1 MKNHSKRILYHLIS
15 LLLFLILCGCLALS
29 ACVRLK
35 EQEQDPAILFPPSAT
50 DPSKELQTDGTQ
62 VPPLSEN
69 LTPVTHERIYLVG
82 NRRAICLDDQY
93 QGKRCESVVISVS
106 TLSYQSHDL
115 LRLYFSQ
122 SNNQLIGLRVLGR
135 DITSMEDENGTLF
148 YCLDMQALGVDVKGY
163 GDGWEDLWV
172 QFFFSPGSLKKNQ
185 AYPIMVEAHYEGD
198 CYRREVKRVFDECG
212 LREDLELVS
221 SSRVYASLSQ
231 LYEQT
236 NVKDLHL
243 PASVVCMQVEC
254 RNEGD
259 WLQYDPAD
267 NQGTIF
273 IQQVSEG
280 YLKQEMDRYKDFYSE
295 RVIHE
300 EDGITYYIIGSWAT
314 CGAPPI
320 PDSYSIYWQ
329 IGTTYYQWY
338 LFNLTSF
345 EQAIALTE
353 DLKTFPTT
361 P

>member
-1 MKNHSKRILYHLIS
+1 MKNCTNHPRFRITS
-15 LLLFLILCGCLALS
+15 RLLLLMLCAGLFLS
-29 ACVRLK
+29 ACARPNEP
-35 EQEQDPAILFPPSAT
+35 EQIQFPPSAT
-50 DPSKELQTDGTQ
+50 DPAKDLPESDAQH
-62 VPPLSEN
+62 PPLSEN
-69 LTPVTHERIYLVG
+69 LTPVTHERISHVG
-82 NRRAICLDDQY
+82 NVRAICLDDRYRDESCQ
-93 QGKRCESVVISVS
+93 SVVVSVS

-122 SNNQLIGLRVLGR
+122 SDNQLIGLRVLGR
-135 DITSMEDENGTLF
+135 DITPTANENGTLF
-148 YCLDMQALGVDVKGY
+148 YCLDMQALGVDVTGY
-163 GDGWEDLWV
+163 GYGWEELWI
-172 QFFFSPGSLKKNQ
+172 QFFFSPGSLKEDQ
-185 AYPIMVEAHYEGD
+185 AYPMMVEAHYEGD
-198 CYRREVKRVFDECG
+198 CYRREVKHVFGERG
-212 LREDLELVS
+212 LPEDSLSLVS

-254 RNEGD
+254 RNAGD
-259 WLQYDPAD
+259 LLQYDPAD

-280 YLKQEMDRYKDFYSE
+280 YLEQEMDRYKDFYSK

-300 EDGITYYIIGSWAT
+300 KDGITYYIIGSWAT

-329 IGTTYYQWY
+329 IGTTYYHWY

-345 EQAIALTE
+345 EEAIALTE
-353 DLKTFPTT
+353 DLKTFPSAQN
-361 P
+361 